1 MYPKKLTPV
10 LNRLGGY
17 NNNVYKIMP
26 LNADA
31 ITSGKIISV
40 RLPSNALVD
49 MSSFAMH
56 FDVVTLGGDS
66 AGEGGCRLPNNL
78 STLIERV
85 EVLCGGQTIQQGFNG
100 YGTAKHILDT
110 VGGSS
115 CKRYSRQVLDHPS
128 VVGTST
134 NLFDSY
140 GAAIAV
146 TADEK
151 YEKGPSFIIT
161 DWLGF
166 IGESVPKVL
175 DLGLMSE
182 VQIRITLANTNVL
195 VKAATGSKCNEFT
208 LSGVYFTLNTLSVDG
223 VYETL
228 LEDKIKRDG
237 FLEIPY
243 KNYFTTF
250 SSHSGSTR
258 FSNSS
263 QSIDKIYAVLRDS
276 SYNTNAEADP
286 VSTGPGKLHHTNTEI
301 SRYLKFNA
309 SNNILADG
317 TLQNHAT
324 TPALRAAGTGAVTHW
339 QFQINNVLYPQYLAK
354 PLDAYRMLEL
364 AADSKVMEIP
374 NMQAFLDQYAIF
386 PVRLNCDNEIG
397 HINGFDSR
405 NTNSIME
412 FTTNSQQFKEAFIL
426 VETTATLKVGAGKAM
441 EIVL

>member
-56 FDVVTLGGDS
+56 FDIATSSNGTDQNTRGV
-66 AGEGGCRLPNNL
+66 RLPNKL

-110 VGGSS
+110 VGGSA
-115 CKRYSRQVLDHPS
+115 CKKYSRQVLDHDF
-128 VVGTST
+128 VLGST
-134 NLFDSY
+134 GNGPY
-140 GAAIAV
+140 GALD
-146 TADEK
+146 TALSATVNES
-151 YEKGPSFIIT
+151 YANASTTGPAFIIS

-166 IGESVPKVL
+166 IGECVPKVL

-182 VQIRITLANTNVL
+182 VQIRITLANKNVL
-195 VKAATGSKCNEFT
+195 VKAAETTDPSDFT
-208 LSGVYFTLNTLSVDG
+208 LSNVYFTLNTLSVDG

-250 SSHSGSTR
+250 STHTGSTR

-263 QSIDKIYAVLRDS
+263 QSIDRIFAVLRDTG
-276 SYNTNAEADP
+276 NLGNKTAEV
-286 VSTGPGKLHHTNTEI
+286 VSEGPGRLEQTAQKITK
-301 SRYLKFNA
+301 YLKFECP
-309 SNNILADG
+309 S
-317 TLQNHAT
+317 TV
-324 TPALRAAGTGAVTHW
+324 TGW
-339 QFQINNVLYPQYLAK
+339 QFQINNVLYPQYLAN
-354 PLDAYRMLEL
+354 PIDAYRMLEL

-374 NMQAFLDQYAIF
+374 CAEAFLNQYAIF
-386 PVRLNCDNEIG
+386 PVRLNCDNEVG

-412 FTTNSQQFKEAFIL
+412 FTTQGTVNRESFIL

>member
-26 LNADA
+26 LNADE

-40 RLPSNALVD
+40 RLPTNALVD

-56 FDVVTLGGDS
+56 FDIATSG
-66 AGEGGCRLPNNL
+66 AGSRLPNKL

-115 CKRYSRQVLDHPS
+115 CKKYSRQVLNHDFVLTTNAGPYGDAFIAS
-128 VVGTST
+128 DPEVYTKASST
-134 NLFDSY
+134 
-140 GAAIAV
+140 
-146 TADEK
+146 
-151 YEKGPSFIIT
+151 GPAFIIS

-166 IGESVPKVL
+166 IGECVPRVL

-182 VQIRITLANTNVL
+182 VQIRITLANKNVL
-195 VKAATGSKCNEFT
+195 VKAAAGSTVTDFS
-208 LSGVYFTLNTLSVDG
+208 LSSVYFTLNTLSVDG

-263 QSIDKIYAVLRDS
+263 QSIDRIFAVMRASTYNQNDEPEQVSAGAGRMEHTEQKI
-276 SYNTNAEADP
+276 T
-286 VSTGPGKLHHTNTEI
+286 KF
-301 SRYLKFNA
+301 LKFRCPTEV
-309 SNNILADG
+309 SG
-317 TLQNHAT
+317 
-324 TPALRAAGTGAVTHW
+324 W

-354 PLDAYRMLEL
+354 PIDAYRMLEL
-364 AADSKVMEIP
+364 AVDSKVMEIP
-374 NMQAFLDQYAIF
+374 NAQAFLNQYAIF
-386 PVRLNCDNEIG
+386 PVRLNCDNEVG

-412 FTTNSQQFKEAFIL
+412 FTTQGAVSGIESFIL